1 MDFADYT
8 DGAILAA
15 DLANTIGSPSG
26 REYLD
31 ADKLRELLSRAGFN
45 AQVPIDEQVL
55 ADVRR
60 VRERIREAFF
70 AETEE
75 DTVHVINAMLV
86 DHGAIPHL
94 TNHDGRPW
102 HLHFAAPDAPVADR
116 VASAA
121 ALGLA
126 QAIHE
131 SGRARFGVCSASDC
145 GDVFIDTSRNRSRRY
160 CHETCASRTNV
171 AAFRARQRA

>member
-1 MDFADYT
+1 MDFGDYT
-8 DGAILAA
+8 DGAVFAA
-15 DLANTIGSPSG
+15 DLVNTLGSPSG

-31 ADKLRELLSRAGFN
+31 ADKLRNLLSRAGLN
-45 AQVPIDEQVL
+45 DQVPIDERVL
-55 ADVRR
+55 AEVRR
-60 VRERIREAFF
+60 VRQRIREVFF

-75 DTVHVINAMLV
+75 DTVRLINALLA

-126 QAIHE
+126 QAIHD
-131 SGRARFGVCSASDC
+131 SGRARLGVCSASPC

-160 CHETCASRTNV
+160 CHESCASRANV